1 MVTGY
6 SPSRWR
12 TAIDAMLLKKAGN
25 YQVTALRTIVLLEAD
40 YNWMNKFPGRKMMK
54 FAEQHKQLAPEQYGS
69 RKFHKAIDQ
78 VVNKVLTFDLLRQLR
93 RTGALCSN
101 DAKCCYDRIVHAVAS
116 LSMQR
121 NGIDE
126 PAIICTFTTLQQLAH
141 TIRTIYG
148 DSSRSYKGELWAVPL
163 QGIM

>member
-1 MVTGY
+1 MTNIPMVTGY

-69 RKFHKAIDQ
+69 RKFHKAI
-78 VVNKVLTFDLLRQLR
+78 
-93 RTGALCSN
+93 
-101 DAKCCYDRIVHAVAS
+101 
-116 LSMQR
+116 
-121 NGIDE
+121 
-126 PAIICTFTTLQQLAH
+126 
-141 TIRTIYG
+141 
-148 DSSRSYKGELWAVPL
+148 
-163 QGIM
+163 